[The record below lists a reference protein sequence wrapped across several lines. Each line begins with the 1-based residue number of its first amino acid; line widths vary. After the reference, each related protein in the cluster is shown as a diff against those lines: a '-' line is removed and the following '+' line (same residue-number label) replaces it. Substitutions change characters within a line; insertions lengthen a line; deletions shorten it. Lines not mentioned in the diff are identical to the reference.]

1 MQMITAVL
9 LIVGYLLVGI
19 VTGGIVSLL
28 IPRDHCLQAKTIFM
42 SFLLWPIFWSLWL
55 ICWSFA
61 LVRVPYVGIIS
72 VSRLVG
78 RMIGRLLQAVRGK

>member
-1 MQMITAVL
+1 MITAVL

-28 IPRDHCLQAKTIFM
+28 IPRDHCLRGETIFT
-42 SFLLWPIFWSLWL
+42 SFLLWPI
-55 ICWSFA
+55 CWSFVLA
-61 LVRVPYVGIIS
+61 GVSWVVVIL